1 MEASWVVPCDL
12 GWSMEESAAWSDDSS
27 SLQTSFPSHSH
38 SEVQL
43 QVVEYAGPA
52 THGNCN
58 PVQVFEKAAQVFCD
72 DYLRSMEWKMHKF
85 PPSLIGV
92 RSWYTRPLTVAIG
105 PYHHAVHP
113 SVLEAEKVK
122 HVAANN
128 CISDCGIS
136 VQEMYDAVFSV
147 SHVARSLYHQEA
159 VARIGD
165 DVFLP
170 MMFFDAC
177 FLVQFMR
184 IYKRAQHMDTALFTY
199 FISNEDSICTD
210 IMKLENQIP
219 WVVVK
224 TILSFMPAPSP
235 LEKFVTA
242 MKRRLKSKISVI
254 EDIVLDPKYEPP
266 HLLGLV
272 RFYIVGNNNT
282 NKHLRLPDGGDKD
295 MSLSI
300 SVAELANVG
309 VNLVPKEDAAGLV
322 DMCLQDNKKWR
333 MFGDLVVPPLSLTE
347 ANATWLINMAAF
359 ELCKTPD
366 FVGDRI
372 DDEDS
377 AVCSYLHLFAML
389 LDQEQHVHE
398 LRENKV
404 IEGGGL
410 TSKEALEFFTC
421 IGKNMRLGKCYLD
434 IIIKIEKFKLKR
446 SVLLKL
452 YLFITRN
459 RNKIITVLSVFAAV
473 VGVLSSLQAL
483 KPAR

>member
-434 IIIKIEKFKLKR
+434 IIIKIEKFKLKSCWR
-446 SVLLKL
+446 LVVAPSFEASSLRLTGSTFFSKYTKAGV
-452 YLFITRN
+452 LFIY
-459 RNKIITVLSVFAAV
+459 S
-473 VGVLSSLQAL
+473 
-483 KPAR
+483 